1 MLLEKKVGVGHI
13 VSLKLISG
21 EELIGKVK
29 DSTSSGFMINK
40 PLVLNVVAVPAPDG
54 TMQHALQLSPFMF
67 GLDETGD
74 IGIPFT
80 SLVAYVKT
88 REEMKQSYLQE
99 TSSIEV
105 PKGPTLVV

>member
-1 MLLEKKVGVGHI
+1 MLLEKKVGVGDI

-54 TMQHALQLSPFMF
+54 TMQHALSYRHLCSVLTRRVILAFLLQALSLM
-67 GLDETGD
+67 
-74 IGIPFT
+74 
-80 SLVAYVKT
+80 
-88 REEMKQSYLQE
+88 
-99 TSSIEV
+99 
-105 PKGPTLVV
+105 